1 MFSSFLVALFW
12 NRLYPSEMCV
22 RVSVCAW
29 KIAAA
34 QNYTRVYIVAVWH
47 STIENQ
53 LRRTR
58 VKEKIL
64 FHVFGCKQWK
74 MLFLFLVHQFLNDVC
89 RIVRNKIRFVERK
102 EEGRKKSEKK
112 RKSASNHSYMSGFC
126 SAPDPSTTHSYTNG
140 SSNVCKVLLRWC
152 SRRARRIYM
161 YWERKKH
168 TSIFDFYSYSISLLW
183 IDFSLSIAFELDFNS
198 SRREGKNA
206 PRTHT

>member
-102 EEGRKKSEKK
+102 EEGRKKSEKNENRQATILTCLAFVQLQTHRQHTHTQTVHRMCAK
-112 RKSASNHSYMSGFC
+112 CCCDGAVVVPAEFICIEREKNTRAYLTFIHIRFHFYGLIFHFQSLSSSI
-126 SAPDPSTTHSYTNG
+126 SIAPEEKEKT
-140 SSNVCKVLLRWC
+140 
-152 SRRARRIYM
+152 RRA
-161 YWERKKH
+161 H
-168 TSIFDFYSYSISLLW
+168 T
-183 IDFSLSIAFELDFNS
+183 
-198 SRREGKNA
+198 
-206 PRTHT
+206 